1 MGSGVEVELAW
12 PTGWLGLGSL
22 VEPKPDPPTPPP
34 PSPIQYT

>member
-22 VEPKPDPPTPPP
+22 VEPKPDPPPRYRIPEY
-34 PSPIQYT
+34 ILF